1 MGSRTDH
8 GSRGRRRGGDLRC
21 RSSRREAIGE
31 RHVPQIV
38 HTTDGANLADVIE
51 RILDKGVVI
60 AGDIRIR
67 LVEVDLLTINIR
79 LLISSVD
86 KAREIGVDWWTRSSF
101 LCAQPPA
108 GLPPPEVCRVDSE
121 IEALRSRL

>member
-1 MGSRTDH
+1 MPH
-8 GSRGRRRGGDLRC
+8 I
-21 RSSRREAIGE
+21 A
-31 RHVPQIV
+31 
-38 HTTDGANLADVIE
+38 HTTDGANLADVID

-79 LLISSVD
+79 LLISSVE

-101 LCAQPPA
+101 LTAQPQVS
-108 GLPPPEVCRVDSE
+108 LPPPEVSRVDAE
-121 IEALRSRL
+121 LVALRSRIEQLERSPH

>member
-1 MGSRTDH
+1 M
-8 GSRGRRRGGDLRC
+8 
-21 RSSRREAIGE
+21 
-31 RHVPQIV
+31 PQIV
-38 HTTDGANLADVIE
+38 HTTDGANLADVVD

-67 LVEVDLLTINIR
+67 LVEVDLITINIR

-108 GLPPPEVCRVDSE
+108 DSSPRQVGPVDSE
-121 IEALRSRL
+121 LEALRLRVDRLERST